1 MSDRIKVDEQ
11 VVVDTIRTLS
21 MDAVQR
27 ANSGHPGMPM
37 GMADGAAV
45 LWLHHLTTDPS
56 APEFVDR
63 DRFVLSPGHGS
74 MLLYSLLHLSGH
86 DLQLDELKSFRQLH
100 SRTPGHPEYGMT
112 PGVEVTTGPLGQG
125 FATAVGMAMAER
137 YLAAHFNRPGHTIV
151 DHSVLGICSDGD
163 LEEGISHEAASLAGH
178 LGLGKI
184 TFLYDDNNITIDGDA
199 GLSFSEDTTQ
209 RFLAYGWHVQDVDGH
224 DRDAIHAALSV
235 ATGVMDRPS
244 LIRCRTH
251 IGYGSPNKQ
260 DSAAS
265 HGAPL
270 GDDEIRLTKEGM
282 GWPVDAQFEVPQAA
296 LDAFSRLRDRGQ
308 RKRARWEESF
318 EAYRSEHPELAGLW
332 VNIHEGDGLPANLE
346 SLLPGF
352 GTSGDE
358 KAATRR
364 SSGAVI
370 NALAETLPQLWGGSA
385 DLAGS
390 NMTLVAGEPSFQKDC
405 RDGRNL
411 HFGIREHAMAA
422 AMNGMA
428 LHGGVI
434 PYGGTFLTFS
444 DYMRGSMR
452 LSALMNQRVV
462 YILTH
467 DSIFLG
473 EDGPTHQSVEHAAA
487 LRLIPGMHVMR
498 PADIRETSAAWA
510 AALRRTDGPTCLLLS
525 RQGLPPIPG
534 SRAAMEGVERGG
546 YLVHGDP
553 GATPDLIMIGTGSE
567 LHLCVETAVALEA
580 QGHNVRVIS
589 MPSVERFRAQDDAYQ
604 ESLLPPQCP
613 LRLSVEAGTTN
624 GWADIVGTLGFSIG
638 IDTFGESA
646 PASAL
651 AEHFGF
657 TTAHVTERAQ
667 GMLASFRS
675 DAERRI
681 SDLQSALSRAV

>member
-21 MDAVQR
+21 MDAVQK
-27 ANSGHPGMPM
+27 AKSGHPGMPM

-63 DRFVLSPGHGS
+63 DRFILSAGHGS
-74 MLLYSLLHLSGH
+74 MLIYSLLHLSGH
-86 DLQLDELKSFRQLH
+86 DLGLDELKSFRQLH

-137 YLAAHFNRPGHTIV
+137 YLAAQFNRPGHTIV
-151 DHSVLGICSDGD
+151 DHAVLGICSDGD

-199 GLSFSEDTTQ
+199 TLAFSEDTTR
-209 RFLAYGWHVQDVDGH
+209 RFEAYGWHVQSVDGH
-224 DRDAIHAALSV
+224 DRDAIHAAILAGKAV
-235 ATGVMDRPS
+235 TDRPS
-244 LIRCRTH
+244 LIRCKTH

-260 DSAAS
+260 DSASS
-265 HGAPL
+265 HGSPL
-270 GDDEIRLTKEGM
+270 GDEEIRLTKEGM
-282 GWPVDAQFEVPQAA
+282 GWPVDAYFEVPQSA
-296 LDAFSRLRDRGQ
+296 LDAFSILKERGQ
-308 RKRARWEESF
+308 AKRTQWEAAF
-318 EAYRSEHPELAGLW
+318 DAYGSAHPELAAQW
-332 VNIHEGDGLPANLE
+332 VSIHEGNGLPGHLE

-352 GTSGDE
+352 GTNGDE
-358 KAATRR
+358 KTATR
-364 SSGAVI
+364 SASGAVI

-390 NMTLVAGEPSFQKDC
+390 NMTLVAGQPSFQRD
-405 RDGRNL
+405 RPDGRNL
-411 HFGIREHAMAA
+411 HYGIREHGMAA

-452 LSALMNQRVV
+452 LSALMKLRAV

-534 SRAAMEGVERGG
+534 STRAMEGVERGA

-553 GATPDLIMIGTGSE
+553 NEAPDLILIGTGSE
-567 LHLCVETAVALEA
+567 LHLCLEAAAALEA
-580 QGHNVRVIS
+580 EGHRTRVIS
-589 MPSVERFRAQDDAYQ
+589 MPSVERFRSQDAEYK
-604 ESLLPPQCP
+604 ERLLPSQSP
-613 LRLSVEAGTTN
+613 LRISVEAGTTN
-624 GWADIVGTLGFSIG
+624 GWADIVGPLGHSIG

-657 TTAHVTERAQ
+657 TTGHVTRRAQ
-667 GMLASFRS
+667 GMLASFRP

-681 SDLQSALSRAV
+681 SDLQGALARAV